1 MPNNDKPVVNT
12 PVVAPA
18 GPPTDL
24 TAEEG
29 LRGWLCV
36 LGASICI
43 FCSLG
48 FLNAIGVFQTVYQET
63 YLRDYTPSSISWIF
77 ALQLALMYAAGP
89 LYGRL
94 VDTYGP
100 MPVLYPCSF
109 LCVFGLCMTS
119 LATEYYQILLAQ
131 GLVFGIG
138 CGGVFTAATVCV
150 GQWFIRRRGLGIG
163 LATTGSSLGGV
174 IFPIFLD
181 QLIGKV
187 GFGGALRYT
196 ALLIGIL
203 LCCSFFLVRARLPRK
218 KWNPDAKWF
227 DLSLFKQKRFAYY
240 TMGAFLVNWG
250 LFAPF
255 DFLPSMAL
263 NSGFPPT
270 LAFYLVSIMNASSIP
285 GRILPPYLGDGI
297 GHFNVLTVSA
307 LMVGASMLA
316 LWLPFGYHPS
326 QAGIIIFALV
336 YGVASGAF
344 VSLMMPCVFKLGD
357 IQTIGQR
364 FGTFQMV
371 QGLSFLTG
379 LPIMGAILNSQ
390 NNTDYS
396 GLQLFASVSCI
407 LGTSLLLVATY
418 FVSQSHKTWKV

>member
-89 LYGRL
+89 LYGR
-94 VDTYGP
+94 
-100 MPVLYPCSF
+100 F

-131 GLVFGIG
+131 GLIFGIG
-138 CGGVFTAATVCV
+138 
-150 GQWFIRRRGLGIG
+150 
-163 LATTGSSLGGV
+163 
-174 IFPIFLD
+174 
-181 QLIGKV
+181 
-187 GFGGALRYT
+187 
-196 ALLIGIL
+196 
-203 LCCSFFLVRARLPRK
+203 
-218 KWNPDAKWF
+218 
-227 DLSLFKQKRFAYY
+227 
-240 TMGAFLVNWG
+240 WG

-316 LWLPFGYHPS
+316 LWLPFEYHPS

-407 LGTSLLLVATY
+407 LVAQNMEGLRGQDEEVLNH
-418 FVSQSHKTWKV
+418 FIWEL